1 MNVESSK
8 VELDEESRTS
18 KDYVDRS
25 FRSTYKST
33 SKKVLI
39 KDERISRRGE
49 TTGISTAKQMLIQ
62 SAKKDK
68 TAEKM
73 SFVVGVTTYAETDSQ
88 QDIDELLEELL
99 DQLDQ
104 MPELSEELLEEYTE
118 IYLMI
123 DPKNDGY
130 IDAPK
135 LFRAL
140 HTVGF
145 DPTEAEVMDIIDAV
159 DINKLVSIFL
169 AKMSKLWHRHWCFG
183 LVLEKVLEAYVL
195 WTFKTLFSCYCIYFT
210 GCKYNS

>member
-1 MNVESSK
+1 MNVDSSK
-8 VELDEESRTS
+8 MEIPNDDRTS

-33 SKKVLI
+33 YNTATKKVVI
-39 KDERISRRGE
+39 KDERLSKRGE

-73 SFVVGVTTYAETDSQ
+73 SFVVGITTVTETDSQ

-159 DINKLVSIFL
+159 DINKL
-169 AKMSKLWHRHWCFG
+169 AMN
-183 LVLEKVLEAYVL
+183 
-195 WTFKTLFSCYCIYFT
+195 FSCQNVVNDN
-210 GCKYNS
+210 GV